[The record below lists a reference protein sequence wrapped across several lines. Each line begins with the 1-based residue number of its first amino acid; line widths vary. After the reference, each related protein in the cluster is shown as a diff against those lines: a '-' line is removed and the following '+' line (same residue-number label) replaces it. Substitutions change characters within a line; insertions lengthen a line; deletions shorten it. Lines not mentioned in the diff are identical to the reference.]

1 MLDAEQQLI
10 RKAQRGEAESFGALY
25 DHYLPKIY
33 RYILAKVNHRQVCE
47 DIAHEVFLRAWK
59 NIGGFKERGFP
70 FSSWLYRIARNQV
83 IDYYRLQKNTASLDH
98 INPDL
103 IRFADSTEAT
113 ADVRIAW
120 EKVYGVLRHLTED
133 EQDVIVMR
141 FVNDLTPKEIAEVVG
156 KSEGA
161 IRVIQHRAIQTLKEL
176 TKEA

>member
-59 NIGGFKERGFP
+59 NIGEFQERGFP

-83 IDYYRLQKNTASLDH
+83 IDHYRLQKNTVSLDR
-98 INPDL
+98 IDSDL
-103 IRFADSTEAT
+103 VRFTDSPETA

-120 EKVYGVLRHLTED
+120 EKVRSVMRHLTED

-141 FVNDLTPKEIAEVVG
+141 FVSDLAPKEIAEVLG

-161 IRVIQHRAIQTLKEL
+161 VRVIQHRAIQALKEL
-176 TKEA
+176 MKEA